1 MEGAGSYFVQPTA
14 RVADDGDLLLQ
25 DAEWAALAA
34 AGGSTDEARDADC
47 AKLVEAV
54 DEFAALLGRSLST
67 QMLGAKS
74 ALAQRAQ
81 ARQAQVLATAE
92 SEQRRLLGLLD
103 EEIAARNAL
112 QAQLDH
118 SRAVQQRMADALAHA
133 RESGATRLQAFAV
146 LSDWQRM
153 LAAQKREAFC
163 ERASARH
170 DRRRLLRKVVC
181 RWRTHSRAL
190 RHTRIDAFWENACVE
205 LREAL
210 QGHYEPRLAELEA
223 KLSGARSDAADA
235 WRAKEDLGKQLK
247 AAFMRGVCQL
257 NLETATILEAS
268 TDEPAERAA
277 PPPKPLT
284 PEELLENARRGL
296 QLEMTRR

>member
-1 MEGAGSYFVQPTA
+1 M
-14 RVADDGDLLLQ
+14 
-25 DAEWAALAA
+25 
-34 AGGSTDEARDADC
+34 
-47 AKLVEAV
+47 
-54 DEFAALLGRSLST
+54 RSRT
-67 QMLGAKS
+67 
-74 ALAQRAQ
+74 
-81 ARQAQVLATAE
+81 
-92 SEQRRLLGLLD
+92 
-103 EEIAARNAL
+103 
-112 QAQLDH
+112 
-118 SRAVQQRMADALAHA
+118 

-153 LAAQKREAFC
+153 LAAQKREAFSSAPP
-163 ERASARH
+163 RATTAAASSVRSFAGGAPTARAAPH
-170 DRRRLLRKVVC
+170 ADRRL
-181 RWRTHSRAL
+181 
-190 RHTRIDAFWENACVE
+190 WENACVE